1 MTLTHLTFI
10 LLLFLTLGIFARTT
24 VKYIR
29 LFRVTK
35 PAFPLKNI
43 PARIRVV
50 LKVAFGQS
58 KILQRPVIGFLHAL
72 VFWGFLVIL
81 VGSFEMLVDGLTG
94 QERSF
99 HELGDVYDF
108 LTAATDVLAPVIA
121 VAVIIFW
128 IRRNVFHVRRYD
140 GPEITRKSHRDAN
153 ITLALIFLL
162 MLTLSGM
169 NLLYLAYGMRT
180 GRMIYGSFPV
190 SAAWMPAFL
199 SGAAPEVMTEYYRIL
214 WWVHLLTIFFFA
226 NYLPYSKHFH
236 VYLSIPNVFLSR
248 PYPMGK
254 LPDMPEVTKEV
265 KAMAGGEEIPEEGM
279 PDVLPGRFGILD
291 VEDITWKNYLDSLTC
306 TQCGRCTSVC
316 PVHLAGGVLSPR
328 KVMMNTRERMDEKAP
343 GLLKGVGTDDG
354 KSLLGVYITDDELWA
369 CTLCDACV
377 RECPLNI
384 NQPELILG
392 LRRYQVLE
400 KASAP
405 TEWNTV
411 YTHVENNGA
420 LWKVSGA
427 DRMKWSEGLCLQTG
441 NGQSRKIEV
450 PVMGVLL
457 SRGHTPEYLLW
468 VGSAGAFDSR
478 YKKVIR
484 AFVKILEY
492 LEIDYAVL
500 GEEETSSG
508 DFARRTGNEMLF
520 LMQAFANIKKFHG
533 YGIRKV
539 ITCDPHVYNTFKN
552 EYPDFGEALQ
562 VIHHTQF
569 LKQHLE
575 QLTAK
580 AGKTFFGE
588 KKVTYHDPCYLGRIN
603 KEFEAPRQVIRA
615 MGLKI
620 REMPRNKANALC
632 CGGGGGQMFRESGHG
647 ENEIF
652 LQRTT
657 EALDTGSEMIITA
670 CPYCMTMIGDGLKY
684 KHREKEVINMDV
696 AELVAGRLGI

>member
-1 MTLTHLTFI
+1 M
-10 LLLFLTLGIFARTT
+10 
-24 VKYIR
+24 
-29 LFRVTK
+29 
-35 PAFPLKNI
+35 
-43 PARIRVV
+43 
-50 LKVAFGQS
+50 
-58 KILQRPVIGFLHAL
+58 
-72 VFWGFLVIL
+72 
-81 VGSFEMLVDGLTG
+81 
-94 QERSF
+94 
-99 HELGDVYDF
+99 
-108 LTAATDVLAPVIA
+108 
-121 VAVIIFW
+121 
-128 IRRNVFHVRRYD
+128 
-140 GPEITRKSHRDAN
+140 
-153 ITLALIFLL
+153 
-162 MLTLSGM
+162 
-169 NLLYLAYGMRT
+169 
-180 GRMIYGSFPV
+180 
-190 SAAWMPAFL
+190 
-199 SGAAPEVMTEYYRIL
+199 
-214 WWVHLLTIFFFA
+214 
-226 NYLPYSKHFH
+226 
-236 VYLSIPNVFLSR
+236 
-248 PYPMGK
+248 
-254 LPDMPEVTKEV
+254 
-265 KAMAGGEEIPEEGM
+265 
-279 PDVLPGRFGILD
+279 
-291 VEDITWKNYLDSLTC
+291 
-306 TQCGRCTSVC
+306 
-316 PVHLAGGVLSPR
+316 
-328 KVMMNTRERMDEKAP
+328 
-343 GLLKGVGTDDG
+343 
-354 KSLLGVYITDDELWA
+354 
-369 CTLCDACV
+369 
-377 RECPLNI
+377 
-384 NQPELILG
+384 
-392 LRRYQVLE
+392 
-400 KASAP
+400 
-405 TEWNTV
+405 
-411 YTHVENNGA
+411 
-420 LWKVSGA
+420 
-427 DRMKWSEGLCLQTG
+427 
-441 NGQSRKIEV
+441 
-450 PVMGVLL
+450 
-457 SRGHTPEYLLW
+457 
-468 VGSAGAFDSR
+468 
-478 YKKVIR
+478 IR

-620 REMPRNKANALC
+620 SEMPRNKANALC